1 MAVRSRLHLAGISAP
16 ILRLRRGLLYHSL
29 DTEEKSSMANETRVA
44 ALQEILKDNPND
56 AFARYALGL
65 EYSGSGET
73 DTALAE
79 FAKLLESHPDY
90 TNGYFMAGQV
100 LARAERVDEARA
112 MLQKGMESARRTN
125 NRHALSEMEA
135 MMDELGQGN

>member
-1 MAVRSRLHLAGISAP
+1 MA
-16 ILRLRRGLLYHSL
+16 
-29 DTEEKSSMANETRVA
+29 DETRVT

-65 EYSGSGET
+65 EYSGAGET

-90 TNGYFMAGQV
+90 TNGYFMAAQA
-100 LARAERVDEARA
+100 LARAERTEEARA
-112 MLQKGMESARRTN
+112 MLAKGIESAQRTN

-135 MMDELGQGN
+135 MMDELEQGN